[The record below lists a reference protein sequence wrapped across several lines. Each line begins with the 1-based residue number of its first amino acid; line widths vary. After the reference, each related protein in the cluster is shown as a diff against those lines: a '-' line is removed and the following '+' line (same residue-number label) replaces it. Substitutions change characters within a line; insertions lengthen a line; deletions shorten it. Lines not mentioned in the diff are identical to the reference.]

1 MESKNNIEVRAVD
14 IRLTPQ
20 EGENTESRKVEGYAV
35 VWDSHSEDMGFVE
48 IIRQGA
54 ITEETIKRSDVLCK
68 YNHDDSKVLARSK
81 YGQGS
86 LTLTLDDKGL
96 RYSFDAPKTALG
108 DELLEHLRRGDIDRS
123 SFAFTLP
130 KNGTGEEW
138 SKLDGKLYRTIY
150 RIEKLYDVSPVWT
163 PAYDATSV
171 SARSNSQVADDM
183 IDKAKKLD
191 TYHQELRERVKR
203 L

>member
-20 EGENTESRKVEGYAV
+20 EDNTESRKVEGYAV

-48 IIRQGA
+48 IIREGA

-86 LTLTLDDKGL
+86 LTLSLDDKGL

-108 DELLEHLRRGDIDRS
+108 DELLEHLKRGDIDRS

-130 KNGTGEEW
+130 KDGAGEEW
-138 SKLDGKLYRTIY
+138 SKMDGKLYRTIY
-150 RIEKLYDVSPVWT
+150 KIDRLFDVSPVWT
-163 PAYDATSV
+163 PAYEATSV
-171 SARSNSQVADDM
+171 SARSNSHTAEEM
-183 IDKAKKLD
+183 IDKAKKLE
-191 TYHQELRERVKR
+191 TYHQELRERINQ

>member
-54 ITEETIKRSDVLCK
+54 ITEETILRSDVLAK

-96 RYSFDAPKTALG
+96 RYSFDAPRTALG
-108 DELLEHLRRGDIDRS
+108 DELLEHLKRGDIDKS

-130 KNGTGEEW
+130 KDGAGEEW
-138 SKLDGKLYRTIY
+138 SKLDGKLYRTIFKID
-150 RIEKLYDVSPVWT
+150 RLFDVSPVWQ
-163 PAYDATSV
+163 PAYEATSV
-171 SARSNSQVADDM
+171 SARSNSQSAEDM
-183 IDKAKKLD
+183 IHRAKELE
-191 TYHQELRERVKR
+191 TYYQTLRDCINA